1 MVRAVFT
8 LLEPAVD
15 MVILGYIFFLV
26 FSPNELHFLFM
37 AMNLITTLCELF
49 NSLWGIY
56 YMVSYVALQKIL
68 LGKGTGTQ
76 YD

>member
-1 MVRAVFT
+1 MVRTVLT

-15 MVILGYIFFLV
+15 MVTLGYRIFSCV
-26 FSPNELHFLFM
+26 SPNELHFLFM
-37 AMNLITTLCELF
+37 AMNLITILCELF

>member
-15 MVILGYIFFLV
+15 IVILGYIFFLV

-49 NSLWGIY
+49 NSLWDIY

-68 LGKGTGTQ
+68 MGKGTGT
-76 YD
+76 

>member
-49 NSLWGIY
+49 NSLW
-56 YMVSYVALQKIL
+56 
-68 LGKGTGTQ
+68 
-76 YD
+76 DN

>member
-15 MVILGYIFFLV
+15 MVIFGYIFFLV

-49 NSLWGIY
+49 NSLWDIY
-56 YMVSYVALQKIL
+56 YMVSYVAIQKIL
-68 LGKGTGTQ
+68 MGKGTGT
-76 YD
+76 

>member
-1 MVRAVFT
+1 MVRAVLT

-15 MVILGYIFFLV
+15 MVTLGYKFFLV
-26 FSPNELHFLFM
+26 FSPNELLFLFM
-37 AMNLITTLCELF
+37 AMNLIIILCELF

-56 YMVSYVALQKIL
+56 YMVSYVALQKIFV
-68 LGKGTGTQ
+68 GKGTGTQ

>member
-8 LLEPAVD
+8 LLEPAVG

-26 FSPNELHFLFM
+26 FSPNELHFWFM
-37 AMNLITTLCELF
+37 AMNLITILCELF
-49 NSLWGIY
+49 NSLWDIY
-56 YMVSYVALQKIL
+56 YMVNYVALQKIL
-68 LGKGTGTQ
+68 MEKGTGTQ

>member
-15 MVILGYIFFLV
+15 MVILGYKFFLV

-49 NSLWGIY
+49 NSLWDIY
-56 YMVSYVALQKIL
+56 YTVSYVALQKIL
-68 LGKGTGTQ
+68 MGKGTGT
-76 YD
+76 